1 MQPPEIFDRS
11 ARRTQR
17 GRTSGGGFFAETI
30 IEDVLE
36 RLDAVTRSFANA
48 LVIGVEPELLTA
60 LKARGIS
67 ATVVD
72 PGRGDRIED
81 EDHLTFAG
89 GPFDLIIAIGTLDT
103 VSDLPG
109 ALLLI
114 RRALTPGGLMLAA
127 FPGAP
132 SLTALR
138 QAVATAD
145 AATGRAIQRLHPQID
160 VRGAGDLLVR
170 AGFHMPVADMLT
182 INAAYAD
189 LSKLIADLRAAGATN
204 VLAERHGVT
213 RCWLAAASTAFAGA
227 AGPDGRTVEQL
238 SFITL
243 TGWAAP

>member
-1 MQPPEIFDRS
+1 MHPPEIFDRN

-17 GRTSGGGFFAETI
+17 GRTTGGGFFAETMI
-30 IEDVLE
+30 DDLLE

-48 LVIGVEPELLTA
+48 LVIGAEPALITA
-60 LKARGIS
+60 LAARGI
-67 ATVVD
+67 ACTVVD
-72 PGRGDRIED
+72 PGRGETIED
-81 EDHLTFAG
+81 EDRLTFAG
-89 GPFDLIIAIGTLDT
+89 GQFDLIIAVGTLDT

-109 ALLLI
+109 ALLLM

-127 FPGAP
+127 LPGAP
-132 SLTALR
+132 SLPVLR

-145 AATGRAIQRLHPQID
+145 AATGRAVQRLHPQID

-170 AGFHMPVADMLT
+170 AGFHMPVADMMT
-182 INAAYAD
+182 INAAYVD

-204 VLAERHGVT
+204 VQAERHGVT
-213 RCWLAAASTAFAGA
+213 RGWLAAASSAFADM